1 MKTLIKTSF
10 YAVSIILACILIF
23 KYSNATIQKINPVKS
38 STESKRY
45 ISEESILEN
54 ILSQQKVIVTE
65 VTLKE
70 KITVDNSY
78 GSLEIFKKVQSIYF
92 IGKGAYTVDL
102 SKIEKSDITLD
113 NDNNTLS
120 VVLPSPTV
128 LDDNIYIDEKQT
140 SYEEVKK
147 GLLRFG
153 EIKFTSSEYSNLLTY
168 IKEKMKEKLIEEEYT
183 EKAKENTTSFI
194 NNLFSN
200 IYKDN
205 PDLKITI
212 SYK

>member
-1 MKTLIKTSF
+1 MKTLIKASF
-10 YAVSIILACILIF
+10 YTLSIILACILIF

-78 GSLEIFKKVQSIYF
+78 GSLAIFKKVQSIYF
-92 IGKGAYTVDL
+92 IGKAAYTVDL
-102 SKIEKSDITLD
+102 SRIEKSDITLD

-168 IKEKMKEKLIEEEYT
+168 IKEKMKEKLQEEEYT
-183 EKAKENTTSFI
+183 EKAKENTSSFI